1 MVALIFVLS
10 ALSLA
15 AAAPFPGFPGSSH
28 HSIFVKPGNGGILCV
43 LLPWLCPRDTQ
54 SATEVATSIGT
65 AKGVVNGTA
74 VRFPV
79 KYASA
84 GRWQESGVASK
95 WELPNNSS
103 DVTAMPLA
111 CPQSDLDSSQ
121 YSEDCL
127 SMVLYVPAT
136 LTVSDNVPTLTWVHG
151 GSFITGAAG
160 DEGLDGSNLAST
172 TNSIVA
178 VIQYRLGGLGFMAPN
193 GATNLAVKDVINA
206 LKFLQKILPSFGG
219 DRSKITLA
227 GQSSGANLI
236 RALLAV
242 PSASCLFQSAI
253 LQSDPMNFGFLS
265 TTTQETLQS
274 SFNGLISCGASDT
287 ACWDALSLDDILNAQ
302 STLFSTAPSLDAS
315 TGTAEPIRPVR
326 DNTLI
331 TSPLDSTDTFPSVSK
346 PILVTS
352 VLNEAGLTI
361 YGSFTEQVDGVF
373 FDLFADQFLG
383 DERTAIIDNST
394 FYTPTDENDD
404 TRIRL
409 ERLGTDYMWKCAKWT
424 FARNWVNNG
433 GTAYVGL
440 YTVGASYPLNDFVEF
455 CHEDGKVCHRDDIE
469 IVFGT
474 VPNPSSVQAELISE
488 MQQRYKAFLH
498 SGNPNVNGLAT
509 WNAAGPSDVKALQL
523 GATGEFEIGAC
534 VPSFWGA
541 AVEYDYQVF
550 GI

>member
-1 MVALIFVLS
+1 MLALIFVLLS
-10 ALSLA
+10 ALSLVSA
-15 AAAPFPGFPGSSH
+15 TPFPGSGH
-28 HSIFVKPGNGGILCV
+28 HSIFIKPGRGGILCI

-54 SATEVATSIGT
+54 ISTEVATCIGT

-84 GRWQESGVASK
+84 ERWQESQVASK

-111 CPQSDLDSSQ
+111 CPQSGLDSSQ

-127 SMVLYVPAT
+127 SVILYVPAT

-151 GSFITGAAG
+151 GSFITGSAS
-160 DEGLDGSNLAST
+160 DEGLDGSNLASA

-178 VIQYRLGGLGFMAPN
+178 VIQYRLGGLGFMAPD
-193 GATNLAVKDVINA
+193 GSMNLAVKDVINA
-206 LKFLQKILPSFGG
+206 MKFLQTILPSFGG
-219 DRSKITLA
+219 DKSRITLA

-242 PSASCLFQSAI
+242 PSASSLFQSAI

-274 SFNGLISCGASDT
+274 YYNGLISCGASDT
-287 ACWDALSLDDILNAQ
+287 TCWDTLSLDNILKAQ
-302 STLFSTAPSLDAS
+302 STLFSNAASLDAS

-326 DNTLI
+326 DNILI
-331 TSPLDSTDTFPSVSK
+331 TSPLDSTNTFPSVNK
-346 PILVTS
+346 PILITS

-361 YGSFTEQVDGVF
+361 YGSFTSKLAEAF
-373 FDLFADQFLG
+373 FELFADEFLG
-383 DERTAIIDNST
+383 DGRTAIVANST
-394 FYTPTDENDD
+394 FYTPTDEDDD

-424 FARNWVNNG
+424 FARNWVSNG

-440 YTVGASYPLNDFVEF
+440 YTVGASYPLNTYVDF

-474 VPNPSSVQAELISE
+474 VLNPSSTQDELISE
-488 MQQRYKAFLH
+488 MQQRYEAFLH
-498 SGNPNVNGLAT
+498 TGNPNVNGLAT
-509 WNAAGPSDVKALQL
+509 WNAAGSSDVNALQL
-523 GATGEFEIGAC
+523 GATGDFDVGAC

-541 AVEYDYQVF
+541 AVEYDYQVY

>member
-15 AAAPFPGFPGSSH
+15 AAAPYPGFPGSSH
-28 HSIFVKPGNGGILCV
+28 HSIFVKPGSGGILCI

-65 AKGVVNGTA
+65 AKGVVNGSA

-84 GRWQESGVASK
+84 ERWQESGVASQ

-111 CPQSDLDSSQ
+111 CPQSDVDSSQ

-151 GSFITGAAG
+151 GSFITGSAG

-206 LKFLQKILPSFGG
+206 LKFLQTILPSFGG

-242 PSASCLFQSAI
+242 PSASSLFQSAI

-302 STLFSTAPSLDAS
+302 STLFSNAPSLDAS
-315 TGTAEPIRPVR
+315 TGTCR
-326 DNTLI
+326 TY
-331 TSPLDSTDTFPSVSK
+331 STRSK
-346 PILVTS
+346 PVLITS

-361 YGSFTEQVDGVF
+361 YGSFTEKVGAAF
-373 FDLFADQFLG
+373 FDLFADEFLG

-394 FYTPTDENDD
+394 FYTPTDEDDD

-424 FARNWVNNG
+424 FARNWVTNG
-433 GTAYVGL
+433 GTAYAGL

-474 VPNPSSVQAELISE
+474 RCSNAIKRS
-488 MQQRYKAFLH
+488 YY

-509 WNAAGPSDVKALQL
+509 WNAAGTSDVNALQL

-534 VPSFWGA
+534 IPSFWGA

>member
-10 ALSLA
+10 ALSLVSA
-15 AAAPFPGFPGSSH
+15 TPFPGSSH
-28 HSIFVKPGNGGILCV
+28 NSIFVKPSRDILCI

-54 SATEVATSIGT
+54 ITTEVETSIGT
-65 AKGVVNGTA
+65 AKGVANGTA

-84 GRWQESGVASK
+84 ERWQDSAVASE

-111 CPQSDLDSSQ
+111 CPQSDLDSSE
-121 YSEDCL
+121 YAEDCL

-151 GSFITGAAG
+151 GSFITGSAS

-193 GATNLAVKDVINA
+193 GSVNLAVKDVINA
-206 LKFLQKILPSFGG
+206 IKFLQTILPSFGG
-219 DRSKITLA
+219 DTSKITLA
-227 GQSSGANLI
+227 GQSSGASMI

-242 PSASCLFQSAI
+242 PSASSLFQSAI
-253 LQSDPMNFGFLS
+253 LQSDPMNFGFLNTS
-265 TTTQETLQS
+265 TQETMQS
-274 SFNGLISCGASDT
+274 YFNGLISCGASDT
-287 ACWDALSLDDILNAQ
+287 TCWDALSLDDILNAQ
-302 STLFSTAPSLDAS
+302 STLFSDAASLDAS

-326 DNTLI
+326 DGTLI
-331 TSPLDSTDTFPSVSK
+331 TSPLDSTAAFPSVSK
-346 PILVTS
+346 PILITS

-361 YGSFTEQVDGVF
+361 YGSFTVELAAVYFEAV
-373 FDLFADQFLG
+373 ADEFLG
-383 DERTAIIDNST
+383 DERAEVIANST
-394 FYTPTDENDD
+394 FYTATDEDDD

-409 ERLGTDYMWKCAKWT
+409 ERLGTDWMWKCAIWT
-424 FARNWVNNG
+424 FARNWVSNG
-433 GTAYVGL
+433 GAAYVGL
-440 YTVGASYPLNDFVEF
+440 YTVGASYPLNTYVDF
-455 CHEDGKVCHRDDIE
+455 CHEEGKVCHRDDIE

-474 VPNPSSVQAELISE
+474 VSNPSSTQSELISE

-498 SGNPNVNGLAT
+498 SGNPNVDGLTT
-509 WNAAGPSDVKALQL
+509 WTASGTSEMNALQL
-523 GATGEFEIGAC
+523 GESGEFEIGAC
-534 VPSFWGA
+534 IPSFWGE
-541 AVEYDYQVF
+541 AVEYDYQVY